1 MNGEKVDVIVVG
13 AGPSGLAA
21 AMTLAQAGLEV
32 LVAERGEYP
41 GSKNVMGGILYAY
54 PLNELVPRFW
64 DEAPLERPIV
74 QQNLWLLDSE
84 AAVTV
89 GFRDPGLGRE
99 PYNSFSVFR
108 AQFDR
113 WLASQAEA
121 AGVHLATRTLI
132 KELVITEGQI
142 CGVKTETGEE
152 LRADV
157 VILAEGVNALLTRQL
172 LGLKEIAPEQ
182 VALGVKEVISLDP
195 GRIEERLGLE
205 KGQGAAIE
213 MAGEATKGL
222 VGVAFLYTNRESISL
237 GLGVMAS
244 ELKRARVTPYELLD
258 ALKSHPAVARVIAGG
273 QVDEYAAH
281 LIPEG
286 GFRNVPRLYGPGFL
300 VVGDAAMLVNHIH
313 REGSNLAIAS
323 GRLAAQAVLAAK
335 EKGDFSAA
343 GLSLYGELLAQNSAL
358 LDLWTYAW
366 AEPQAFEKVPELFP
380 QLGSLA
386 CSLGRQLMLV
396 NGRPKVAIFH
406 DMFAQVVAKI
416 PAERIKLLV
425 EAMLGEE
432 AMRARPP
439 RLAARPSWA
448 TAPKPAPAGT
458 TIAGTAP
465 AVPASPVAPALS
477 GGREP

>member
-1 MNGEKVDVIVVG
+1 MNGEKVDAIVVG
-13 AGPSGLAA
+13 AGPAGIAA

-32 LVAERGEYP
+32 IVAERGEYP
-41 GSKNVMGGILYAY
+41 GSKNVMGGILYAH

-64 DEAPLERPIV
+64 ERAPLERPIV
-74 QQNLWLLDSE
+74 QQNLWLLDSQ
-84 AAVTV
+84 AAFTV
-89 GFRDPGLGRE
+89 GFRDPELGRE

-113 WLASQAEA
+113 WFASQAEE
-121 AGVHLATRTLI
+121 AGVHLATRTLV
-132 KELVITEGQI
+132 KELLVSEGQV
-142 CGVKTETGEE
+142 CGVRTGAGEE

-172 LGLKEIAPEQ
+172 LGLKEIPPEQ
-182 VALGVKEVISLDP
+182 VAVGVKEVISLDP
-195 GRIEERLGLE
+195 GRIEERFGLE

-222 VGVAFLYTNRESISL
+222 VGVAFLYTNRESVSL

-258 ALKSHPAVARVIAGG
+258 ALKSHPAVARLIAGG
-273 QVDEYAAH
+273 QVEEYAAH

-286 GFRNVPRLYGPGFL
+286 GFRNMPRLYGPGFL

-313 REGSNLAIAS
+313 REGSNLAITS

-343 GLSLYGELLAQNSAL
+343 GLSLYGELLAQSFVL

-386 CSLGRQLMLV
+386 CSLGRKLMLV
-396 NGRPKVAIFH
+396 NGRPKLATFH
-406 DMFAQVVAKI
+406 DMFAEVVARI
-416 PAERIKLLV
+416 PAERIKVLA
-425 EAMLGEE
+425 EAMLGKE
-432 AMRARPP
+432 AMRAKPP
-439 RLAARPSWA
+439 RLAGRPSWA
-448 TAPKPAPAGT
+448 TAERPAQGGT
-458 TIAGTAP
+458 VVTR
-465 AVPASPVAPALS
+465 VAPSSQAAS
-477 GGREP
+477 GGQEP